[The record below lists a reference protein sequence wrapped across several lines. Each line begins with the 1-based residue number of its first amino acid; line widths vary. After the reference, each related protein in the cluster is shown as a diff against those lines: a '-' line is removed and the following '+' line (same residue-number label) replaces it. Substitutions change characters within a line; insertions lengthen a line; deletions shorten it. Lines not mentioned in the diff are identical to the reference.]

1 MFRKTAKEHQG
12 TLFFDS
18 DDLFTG
24 KSKDFYRQ
32 QNSWHNVFRNQVTMR
47 IDETIFSKL
56 YSKEMGAPN
65 ASVRILIAMM
75 IIKEAYGWS
84 DAQLFEQARF
94 NFLVRSAL
102 GIFNMDD
109 ALPTESTYYLL
120 RKRVVDYEKVSDK
133 NLIEEAFCSITRGQ
147 AADFEVSG
155 KSIRMD
161 SKLLGSNIAWFTR
174 YEVVHETVR
183 LYYKELKKSGALPI
197 DKNLVE
203 QLNAI
208 LKDEGSKVVFRHT
221 RDEIQSKLQQLGIL
235 IDKLLTAT
243 SLPQSE
249 SYQTLC
255 RVFTEQYRIDE
266 KKGLITRDKE
276 EITSG
281 TIQSPHDIDSHYRNK
296 DGNQVKG
303 YSINLTES
311 CDKEE
316 LHLISDVE
324 VRAVNEGDNNFL
336 KSGVKQ
342 SQQTF
347 TGGIENL
354 HADGAYQSPG
364 NQAYCKEE
372 GINFYLTGMHGA
384 KGRYDLWLAEN
395 KELVVTDTV
404 TGEIIPARKLKGQQK
419 WGIRIPGRNRYFTQ
433 KEIEACWLR
442 KQIEGYPS
450 AATNVRNNVEA
461 TIFQFGY
468 HYPNDKSRYRGLSKH
483 KMWANIRCLWV
494 NFVRILKYIT
504 KSLLPA
510 AQEGKTTNGMAN
522 STFKNLLCKLNLA
535 FNSFIAI
542 VCLKYFSLRREKLFF
557 MIFENDF

>member
-18 DDLFTG
+18 DDLFKG

-147 AADFEVSG
+147 AVDFEVSG

-208 LKDEGSKVVFRHT
+208 LKDEGSKVIFRHT

-235 IDKLLTAT
+235 IDKLLSAT

-255 RVFTEQYRIDE
+255 RVFTQQYHIDE
-266 KKGLITRDKE
+266 NKVLITRDKE
-276 EITSG
+276 EITSD

-324 VRAVNEGDNNFL
+324 VRTANEGDNNFL
-336 KSGVKQ
+336 KAGVKQ

-347 TGGIENL
+347 TGDIENL
-354 HADGAYQSPG
+354 HADGAYQSPE

-384 KGRYDLWLAEN
+384 KGRYDLWLDKN
-395 KELVVTDTV
+395 NELVVTDTV
-404 TGEIIPARKLKGQQK
+404 TGEIIPARKIKGQQK
-419 WGIRIPGRNRYFTQ
+419 WGIKIPGRNRYFTQ

-510 AQEGKTTNGMAN
+510 AQEYKTTNDMAN
-522 STFKNLLCKLNLA
+522 STFKNLLCNLNLA

-542 VCLKYFSLRREKLFF
+542 GCLKYFSLCPGKLFF
-557 MIFENDF
+557 YDF

>member
-1 MFRKTAKEHQG
+1 MFRKTASEHQR
-12 TLFFDS
+12 TLFFDT
-18 DDLFTG
+18 DNLLTG
-24 KSKDFYRQ
+24 KSKDFYLQ
-32 QNSWHNVFRNQVTMR
+32 QNSWHNLFRNQVTLR
-47 IDETIFSKL
+47 IDENIFSKL
-56 YSKEMGAPN
+56 YSKDMGAPN

-84 DAQLFEQARF
+84 DAQLFEQGRF

-120 RKRVVDYEKVSDK
+120 RQRVVDYEKINNK
-133 NLIEEAFCSITRGQ
+133 NLIEEAFASITKGQ
-147 AADFEVSG
+147 AAEFEVNG

-174 YEVVHETVR
+174 YEVVHETLR

-208 LKDEGSKVVFRHT
+208 LKEEGDKVVFRHT
-221 RDEIQSKLQQLGIL
+221 RDEIKFKLQQLGIL
-235 IDKLLTAT
+235 IDKLLNATA
-243 SLPQSE
+243 LPQSE

-255 RVFTEQYRIDE
+255 KVFTQQYRIDE
-266 KKGLITRDKE
+266 NKLIITRDKE
-276 EITSG
+276 EITSDS
-281 TIQSPHDIDSHYRNK
+281 IQSPHDIDSHYRNK
-296 DGNQVKG
+296 DGNQVRG

-316 LHLISDVE
+316 LHLISHVDVRP
-324 VRAVNEGDNNFL
+324 VSAADNNFL
-336 KSGVKQ
+336 EDGVKQ
-342 SQQTF
+342 SQEIF
-347 TGGIENL
+347 TADIENL
-354 HADGAYQSPG
+354 HTDGAYQSPE
-364 NQAYCKEE
+364 NQAYCQGE
-372 GINFYLTGMHGA
+372 GINFYPAGMHGA
-384 KGRYDLWLAEN
+384 KGRYDLLLTETN
-395 KELVVTDTV
+395 ELVVTDTV
-404 TGEIIPARKLKGQQK
+404 TGEIIAAKKLKGQEK

-433 KEIEACWLR
+433 KEIEACALR
-442 KQIEGYPS
+442 KQIEDFP
-450 AATNVRNNVEA
+450 ATVKNVRNNVES

-494 NFVRILKYIT
+494 NFARILKYIT

-510 AQEGKTTNGMAN
+510 AGECKTNNGFVN
-522 STFKNLLCKLNLA
+522 STDKSLLSELIFV
-535 FNSFIAI
+535 FNSFAALF
-542 VCLKYFSLRREKLFF
+542 CPSYFFLHRKNFF
-557 MIFENDF
+557 